1 MRSASP
7 PAEQTD
13 RRAVSEELP
22 SPQLLLLKG
31 KTADGQCK
39 TSSLY
44 MASIVFW
51 LFLTCEGLGEG
62 PRGGLPKH
70 TRVTACLNLNHE
82 CILVVSEK
90 YTLVQER
97 KEVRHFRFSS
107 L

>member
-1 MRSASP
+1 MRSAP
-7 PAEQTD
+7 PPPEQSN
-13 RRAVSEELP
+13 RSVVSKELP
-22 SPQLLLLKG
+22 SPQLVLPKG

-62 PRGGLPKH
+62 PQGGLQKH
-70 TRVTACLNLNHE
+70 PRVMSCLNLKHE
-82 CILVVSEK
+82 CIIGVSEK

-97 KEVRHFRFSS
+97 KEVDAFQI
-107 L
+107 